1 MTLTPTATQT
11 PTVTNTSTPT
21 FTVTATFTFTP
32 TPTATP
38 FGSLVKAASETTA
51 HGADVI
57 TYTLTYSNLG
67 SSTIFNASVTDTL
80 PGAMIYVA
88 GSASNGG
95 VYNTGQITWSIPSLA
110 PGASLVLTYK
120 TQIGLQVHSGE
131 ALVNN
136 ACLSYAGITNCVSN
150 SVTMV
155 GDYVVKVSVFNSSG
169 ELVKTLDTFELES
182 AISSF
187 SLSGDL
193 IQTDGD
199 AVKILSQGM
208 TLDAWDGTNVK
219 GDKVSNGTYFI
230 VVNSTD
236 PFGVSTTV
244 TQQTTVLLKSNTMQ
258 FTVFNGSGE
267 TVMTLSKQQLEALIG
282 GPLQTADYNL
292 GLVTFS
298 PTVIT
303 PSYGNPTGNGSSV
316 LITLGSGRSF
326 WWEGVNAGGAIVASG
341 QYTLAFTSQ
350 ISGQA
355 QENISENVT
364 VLDQNSSPIV
374 KVLVEPNLVYLN
386 QTQKVMFALTL
397 NASQADNVQ
406 VKIYTL
412 AGELVG
418 PVLMNNIGNLNW
430 VTWNLSGSNLAS
442 GMYFADIE
450 LREGNQVLDRKIVKL
465 AILH

>member
-1 MTLTPTATQT
+1 M
-11 PTVTNTSTPT
+11 
-21 FTVTATFTFTP
+21 
-32 TPTATP
+32 
-38 FGSLVKAASETTA
+38 
-51 HGADVI
+51 I

-67 SSTIFNASVTDTL
+67 STTIFNASVTDTL
-80 PGAMIYVA
+80 PSAMIYVA
-88 GSASNGG
+88 GSASDGGLDNGAE
-95 VYNTGQITWSIPSLA
+95 ITWSIPSLA

-120 TQIGLQVHSGE
+120 AQIGLQVHSGE
-131 ALVNN
+131 TLVNN
-136 ACLSYAGITNCVSN
+136 ACLSYAGITDCVSN
-150 SVTMV
+150 SVTMA
-155 GDYVVKVSVFNSSG
+155 GDYVVKISVFNSSG
-169 ELVKTLDTFELES
+169 ELVKTLDTFELAS
-182 AISSF
+182 PISSF
-187 SLSGDL
+187 SLTGDL

-199 AVKILSQGM
+199 SVKILYQGM

-236 PFGVSTTV
+236 PLGVSTTV
-244 TQQTTVLLKSNTMQ
+244 TQQTTVMLKTNSMQ
-258 FTVFNGSGE
+258 FTVFNSSGE
-267 TVMTLSKQQLEALIG
+267 IVMTLSKTQLETLIG
-282 GPLQTADYNL
+282 GPLQTADYDL
-292 GLVTFS
+292 GLATFS

-326 WWEGVNAGGAIVASG
+326 RWEGVNAGGKIVSSG
-341 QYTLAFTSQ
+341 QYTLNFTSQ

-355 QENISENVT
+355 QANVSENVT

-374 KVLVEPNLVYLN
+374 KVVVEPNLVYLN

-397 NASQADNVQ
+397 SAPQADNVQ

-418 PVLMNNIGNLNW
+418 PALMNDPGNLNW
-430 VTWNLSGSNLAS
+430 VTWNLSGISLAS
-442 GMYFADIE
+442 GMYFADVE
-450 LREGNQVLDRKIVKL
+450 LREGNQVLDRKIMKL